1 VWPKGYQPLDS
12 VLCDKAKLD
21 AITEVQ
27 RRIGVAKKNYMKMA
41 KKTNFSLDKHTIV
54 RYLEGKMTIF
64 INQSMLQDL
73 RYHKNIIGNLWQVD
87 NVTERIIETIEWRVS
102 FGLPTLSHSLVRY
115 VLDVYVLLSWLGI

>member
-1 VWPKGYQPLDS
+1 MWPKGYQPLDS

-64 INQSMLQDL
+64 LSQCS
-73 RYHKNIIGNLWQVD
+73 
-87 NVTERIIETIEWRVS
+87 RIYDTTKI
-102 FGLPTLSHSLVRY
+102 L
-115 VLDVYVLLSWLGI
+115 